1 MKAAIGK
8 RNASQVSGRG
18 TPEREEM
25 ISVTLYNEEIM
36 QEKIVTL
43 KELMEQKAF
52 LEAREGFNLWINID
66 EGYDNKV
73 VEAIC
78 ALFDIHPLV
87 KEDIILMGQRPKVE
101 EYEHYIFSIV
111 KMIYYKKGIMK
122 AEQLSFILGKNYVIT
137 FGEEEG
143 DVFDPVRVRL
153 RKESSMVRKEGVDF
167 LFYSLM
173 DALVEEYFHI
183 LSYIGERI
191 DVIEYEV
198 LESST
203 NEELKEIRLLKKDL
217 LYLHKFVWPLR
228 EVTAWLGKEEVT
240 QISDAT
246 SFYFKDLNRELVQ
259 IVESTETYREVLSS
273 LIEITL
279 SSISYRL
286 NEVMKVLTIIST
298 IFIPLTF
305 IAGVYGMNFRHMP
318 ELYYR
323 WGYPIAWI
331 VMLLIAAAMI
341 YYFKKKKWF

>member
-1 MKAAIGK
+1 
-8 RNASQVSGRG
+8 
-18 TPEREEM
+18 
-25 ISVTLYNEEIM
+25 
-36 QEKIVTL
+36 
-43 KELMEQKAF
+43 
-52 LEAREGFNLWINID
+52 
-66 EGYDNKV
+66 
-73 VEAIC
+73 
-78 ALFDIHPLV
+78 
-87 KEDIILMGQRPKVE
+87 
-101 EYEHYIFSIV
+101 
-111 KMIYYKKGIMK
+111 
-122 AEQLSFILGKNYVIT
+122 
-137 FGEEEG
+137 
-143 DVFDPVRVRL
+143 
-153 RKESSMVRKEGVDF
+153 MVRKEGVDF

-246 SFYFKDLNRELVQ
+246 SFYFKDLNKELVQ

-305 IAGVYGMNFRHMP
+305 IAGVYGMNFRYMP
-318 ELYYR
+318 EIDSR